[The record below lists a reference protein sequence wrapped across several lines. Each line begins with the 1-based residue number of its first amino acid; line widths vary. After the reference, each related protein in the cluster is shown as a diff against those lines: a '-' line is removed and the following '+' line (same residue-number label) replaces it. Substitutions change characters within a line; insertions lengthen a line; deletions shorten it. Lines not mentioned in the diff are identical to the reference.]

1 MQYLSLWFLISLW
14 FLNCL
19 ILTFWCQCTLFIL
32 QLNLR
37 IIWDLTSSK
46 PIFHFFLISNPKDS
60 DFLFSFFWILPLKI
74 LISCFFFWFLSCLI
88 VSSWCWCTLIVDDL
102 SNRFLSRTA
111 ARTHL
116 SLSCYP
122 PLADGIIHYPLWRTR
137 FVNIYKT

>member
-1 MQYLSLWFLISLW
+1 MVSDFFMISELSNFNFLVLVYPVYFADEYPIIFEFWLQINWFFIFFLFLILE
-14 FLNCL
+14 
-19 ILTFWCQCTLFIL
+19 
-32 QLNLR
+32 
-37 IIWDLTSSK
+37 
-46 PIFHFFLISNPKDS
+46 
-60 DFLFSFFWILPLKI
+60 I
-74 LISCFFFWFLSCLI
+74 LISCFPFSEFYPYRFWFLVFFLWFLSCLI

-137 FVNIYKT
+137 FVNIYKR